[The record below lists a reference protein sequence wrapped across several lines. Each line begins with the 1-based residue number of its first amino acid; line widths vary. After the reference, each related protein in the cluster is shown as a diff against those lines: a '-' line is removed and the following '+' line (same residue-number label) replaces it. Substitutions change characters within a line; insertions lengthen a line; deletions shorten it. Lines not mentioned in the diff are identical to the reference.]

1 MTKRLA
7 ILAVLAL
14 VLSAAAADNDQALLT
29 QTIRRG
35 IQAAFFVAMPA
46 TIGLVLVARPLTAL
60 IYQQGEFAADDTLRV
75 QKVLIFYSI
84 GLCGF
89 FLQQLV
95 TRSFYSIKD
104 SKWPAR
110 TAVIAVVINII
121 LNLTLI
127 WSLGVSG
134 LALATAA
141 CSYVQVVILLV
152 ILNHKFRLSLR
163 QHIGPSLVKSF
174 LGTLIMGICGVLC
187 HYAMVKLPQ
196 NRFCDFAR
204 VGAMVAICAGV
215 YIVAARLLG
224 NEMLGLLF
232 KSRKK
237 AEKQ

>member
-1 MTKRLA
+1 VLGISLA
-7 ILAVLAL
+7 TAIFP
-14 VLSAAAADNDQALLT
+14 VLSAAAADNDQSLLT
-29 QTIRRG
+29 ETIRRG

-46 TIGLVLVARPLTAL
+46 TLGLILVARPLTAL
-60 IYQQGEFAADDTLRV
+60 IYQQGEFASGDTLRV

-127 WSLGVSG
+127 WTLGVSG
-134 LALATAA
+134 LALATAV
-141 CSYVQVVILLV
+141 CSYVQVVILLA
-152 ILNHKFRLSLR
+152 ILNHKFKLSLR
-163 QHIGPSLVKSF
+163 QHLWPTLIKTII
-174 LGTLIMGICGVLC
+174 GTLIMGLCGAAC
-187 HYAMVKLPQ
+187 HYGMSRLPQ
-196 NRFCDFAR
+196 NRMLDFLR
-204 VGAMVAICAGV
+204 VGLMVAICAGV
-215 YIVAARLLG
+215 YIVAARVLG

-232 KSRKK
+232 KSRKNTSK
-237 AEKQ
+237 